1 MDLCNVY
8 TYMRVCAHRCLHCR
22 FRSLTRACFF
32 GNKFNVLLDVS
43 NKQNKTS

>member
-1 MDLCNVY
+1 MCTQVFALQISILDS
-8 TYMRVCAHRCLHCR
+8 CL
-22 FRSLTRACFF
+22 FF